1 MLFLLFD
8 EFAHSGCQ
16 INRVDAQELLQLL
29 VNCRLGRV
37 GLTRNEILFIA
48 QVFALLLKLVGLLV
62 PKLVQAL
69 VRDVLVLAALIVVT
83 LDLLNG
89 DVFLLQ
95 NLSVCV
101 AINVIVLKLLALHDE
116 LLLQVD
122 FLALVLSLSEEL
134 LEEGLL
140 ALELG
145 RLFTV

>member
-1 MLFLLFD
+1 M
-8 EFAHSGCQ
+8 
-16 INRVDAQELLQLL
+16 
-29 VNCRLGRV
+29 
-37 GLTRNEILFIA
+37 
-48 QVFALLLKLVGLLV
+48 GLLV

-69 VRDVLVLAALIVVT
+69 VRDVLVLAALIIIT

-95 NLSVCV
+95 NLSVSV
-101 AINVIVLKLLALHDE
+101 AINVIVFKLLALHDE

-134 LEEGLL
+134 LEEVLL

>member
-1 MLFLLFD
+1 M
-8 EFAHSGCQ
+8 
-16 INRVDAQELLQLL
+16 
-29 VNCRLGRV
+29 
-37 GLTRNEILFIA
+37 
-48 QVFALLLKLVGLLV
+48 GLLV